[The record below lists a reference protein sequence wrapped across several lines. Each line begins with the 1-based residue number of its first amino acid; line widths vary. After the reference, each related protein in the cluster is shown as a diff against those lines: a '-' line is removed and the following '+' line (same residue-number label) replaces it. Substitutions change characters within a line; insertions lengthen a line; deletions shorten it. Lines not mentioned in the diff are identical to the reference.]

1 MGHGIAQEFASAG
14 YHVRMHDV
22 TDEHLQ
28 TARTQIEKNLKVLA
42 ENAIIE
48 EENIHATLQRIQTAT
63 ELATVAENA
72 DFVVEAVT
80 ENLPLKQQ
88 IFEELDAIC
97 PPHTILASNTTALMP
112 SQIGVN
118 AKRKDKILNTH
129 YFNPPYLIPLVE
141 LIRSPDTSD
150 ETVSVAFELLTAIG
164 KTPAIIE
171 KEALGFVGPRLQAA
185 LIREAFAIVERGIA
199 SAETVDLV
207 VRNSFGRRLSV
218 AGPFEVFELAGWD
231 LVLAAFEELYKDLN
245 SSSDINPLLRQM
257 VESGKLGV
265 KSKEGFYEW
274 TDEKVQALRDKMN
287 QALIQQA
294 KDGVKSSADSA
305 LFRSHMQGSRQTL
318 LCRSHMQGKLLNIL
332 RSAVHKNR
340 FFLFFPVILV
350 GLVLLGIYHKH
361 VWEYL
366 RELTAAFQSLETARE
381 YIASYGV
388 LAPIV
393 SAILMIF
400 QSVIAPLPA
409 FLITFANGL
418 LFGVWWGAALSWSS
432 AMLGAAL
439 CFFYCP
445 RPRTPG
451 HCQVVK

>member
-1 MGHGIAQEFASAG
+1 MTIHNISRIAVIGAGLMGHGIAQEFASAG
-14 YHVRMHDV
+14 YHVRLHDV

-28 TARTQIEKNLKVLA
+28 AARTQIEKNLDVLA

-48 EENIHATLQRIQTAT
+48 KESIPSTLQRIQTAT

-88 IFEELDAIC
+88 IFEVLDAIC
-97 PPHTILASNTTALMP
+97 PSHTILASNTTALMP

-199 SAETVDLV
+199 SAETIDLV

-245 SSSDINPLLRQM
+245 SSDDINPLLRQM
-257 VESGKLGV
+257 VESGKFGV

-294 KDGVKSSADSA
+294 KDV
-305 LFRSHMQGSRQTL
+305 
-318 LCRSHMQGKLLNIL
+318 
-332 RSAVHKNR
+332 
-340 FFLFFPVILV
+340 
-350 GLVLLGIYHKH
+350 
-361 VWEYL
+361 
-366 RELTAAFQSLETARE
+366 
-381 YIASYGV
+381 
-388 LAPIV
+388 
-393 SAILMIF
+393 
-400 QSVIAPLPA
+400 
-409 FLITFANGL
+409 
-418 LFGVWWGAALSWSS
+418 
-432 AMLGAAL
+432 
-439 CFFYCP
+439 
-445 RPRTPG
+445 
-451 HCQVVK
+451 

>member
-1 MGHGIAQEFASAG
+1 MTIHNISHIAVIGAGLMGHGIAQEFASAG
-14 YHVRMHDV
+14 YHVRLHDV

-28 TARTQIEKNLKVLA
+28 TARTQIEKNLDVLA

-48 EENIHATLQRIQTAT
+48 KGSIPSTLQRIQTAT

-72 DFVVEAVT
+72 DFVIEAVT

-118 AKRKDKILNTH
+118 AKRKDQILNTH

-150 ETVSVAFELLTAIG
+150 QTVSVAFELLTSIG

-185 LIREAFAIVERGIA
+185 LIREAFSIVERGIA

-245 SSSDINPLLRQM
+245 SSADINPLLRQM
-257 VESGKLGV
+257 VESDKLGV

-294 KDGVKSSADSA
+294 KDV
-305 LFRSHMQGSRQTL
+305 
-318 LCRSHMQGKLLNIL
+318 
-332 RSAVHKNR
+332 
-340 FFLFFPVILV
+340 
-350 GLVLLGIYHKH
+350 
-361 VWEYL
+361 
-366 RELTAAFQSLETARE
+366 
-381 YIASYGV
+381 
-388 LAPIV
+388 
-393 SAILMIF
+393 
-400 QSVIAPLPA
+400 
-409 FLITFANGL
+409 
-418 LFGVWWGAALSWSS
+418 
-432 AMLGAAL
+432 
-439 CFFYCP
+439 
-445 RPRTPG
+445 
-451 HCQVVK
+451 

>member
-1 MGHGIAQEFASAG
+1 MGHGLAQEFASAG

-28 TARTQIEKNLKVLA
+28 TARTQIQKNLGVLA
-42 ENAIIE
+42 KNAIIE
-48 EENIHATLQRIQTAT
+48 EENIPLTLQRIQTTT

-257 VESGKLGV
+257 VESGKFGV

-287 QALIQQA
+287 QALVQQA
-294 KDGVKSSADSA
+294 KDG
-305 LFRSHMQGSRQTL
+305 
-318 LCRSHMQGKLLNIL
+318 
-332 RSAVHKNR
+332 
-340 FFLFFPVILV
+340 
-350 GLVLLGIYHKH
+350 
-361 VWEYL
+361 
-366 RELTAAFQSLETARE
+366 
-381 YIASYGV
+381 
-388 LAPIV
+388 
-393 SAILMIF
+393 
-400 QSVIAPLPA
+400 
-409 FLITFANGL
+409 
-418 LFGVWWGAALSWSS
+418 
-432 AMLGAAL
+432 
-439 CFFYCP
+439 
-445 RPRTPG
+445 
-451 HCQVVK
+451 

>member
-1 MGHGIAQEFASAG
+1 MTIHNISRIAVIGAGLMGHGIAQEFASAG
-14 YHVRMHDV
+14 YHVRLHDV

-28 TARTQIEKNLKVLA
+28 TARTQIEKNLGVLA

-48 EENIHATLQRIQTAT
+48 KGSIPSTLQRIQTAT

-112 SQIGVN
+112 SQIGIN

-164 KTPAIIE
+164 KTPAVIE

-245 SSSDINPLLRQM
+245 SSADINPLLQQM

-274 TDEKVQALRDKMN
+274 TDEKVQELRDKMN
-287 QALIQQA
+287 QVLIQRA
-294 KDGVKSSADSA
+294 KDV
-305 LFRSHMQGSRQTL
+305 
-318 LCRSHMQGKLLNIL
+318 
-332 RSAVHKNR
+332 
-340 FFLFFPVILV
+340 
-350 GLVLLGIYHKH
+350 
-361 VWEYL
+361 
-366 RELTAAFQSLETARE
+366 
-381 YIASYGV
+381 
-388 LAPIV
+388 
-393 SAILMIF
+393 
-400 QSVIAPLPA
+400 
-409 FLITFANGL
+409 
-418 LFGVWWGAALSWSS
+418 
-432 AMLGAAL
+432 
-439 CFFYCP
+439 
-445 RPRTPG
+445 
-451 HCQVVK
+451 

>member
-1 MGHGIAQEFASAG
+1 MTIHNISHIAVIGAGLMGHGIAQEFASAG
-14 YHVRMHDV
+14 YQVLMHDV

-28 TARTQIEKNLKVLA
+28 TARTQVEKNLKVLA

-48 EENIHATLQRIQTAT
+48 EENIPATLQRIQTAT
-63 ELATVAENA
+63 ELAIVVENA

-274 TDEKVQALRDKMN
+274 TDEKVQVLRDKMN

-294 KDGVKSSADSA
+294 KDV
-305 LFRSHMQGSRQTL
+305 
-318 LCRSHMQGKLLNIL
+318 
-332 RSAVHKNR
+332 
-340 FFLFFPVILV
+340 
-350 GLVLLGIYHKH
+350 
-361 VWEYL
+361 
-366 RELTAAFQSLETARE
+366 
-381 YIASYGV
+381 
-388 LAPIV
+388 
-393 SAILMIF
+393 
-400 QSVIAPLPA
+400 
-409 FLITFANGL
+409 
-418 LFGVWWGAALSWSS
+418 
-432 AMLGAAL
+432 
-439 CFFYCP
+439 
-445 RPRTPG
+445 
-451 HCQVVK
+451 